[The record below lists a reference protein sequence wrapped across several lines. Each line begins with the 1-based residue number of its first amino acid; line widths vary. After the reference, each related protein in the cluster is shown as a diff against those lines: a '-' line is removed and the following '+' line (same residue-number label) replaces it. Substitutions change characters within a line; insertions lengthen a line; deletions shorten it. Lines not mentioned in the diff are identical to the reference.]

1 MSNVHT
7 VHLHIS
13 ASFQSSSLNETEFFV
28 YSFELSGTR
37 EKRKILLS
45 MGKLMALGY
54 NCYFPITF
62 SFILLF
68 YQLSSVTNLMNN
80 HCVVV
85 KQLPEELCR
94 ECFER
99 MGRNSDKYKESH
111 SHVASKNLN
120 AVDLECHRQ
129 SVSQTCRS
137 VRKVPFSWCD
147 KFIILLRGICQLQ
160 NMVDTKTLH
169 EFMQRFCFEIFKV
182 ISVLEGICVFRPCE
196 FVVVAILISE
206 DKRDYWEQM

>member
-68 YQLSSVTNLMNN
+68 YQLSSVTNLSCAENVLKGWVEILTNTKN
-80 HCVVV
+80 HTVMSPLRILMRLTQSEGHLERVTDL
-85 KQLPEELCR
+85 Q
-94 ECFER
+94 ECQK
-99 MGRNSDKYKESH
+99 S
-111 SHVASKNLN
+111 
-120 AVDLECHRQ
+120 
-129 SVSQTCRS
+129 
-137 VRKVPFSWCD
+137 PF
-147 KFIILLRGICQLQ
+147 FL
-160 NMVDTKTLH
+160 V
-169 EFMQRFCFEIFKV
+169 
-182 ISVLEGICVFRPCE
+182 
-196 FVVVAILISE
+196 
-206 DKRDYWEQM
+206 